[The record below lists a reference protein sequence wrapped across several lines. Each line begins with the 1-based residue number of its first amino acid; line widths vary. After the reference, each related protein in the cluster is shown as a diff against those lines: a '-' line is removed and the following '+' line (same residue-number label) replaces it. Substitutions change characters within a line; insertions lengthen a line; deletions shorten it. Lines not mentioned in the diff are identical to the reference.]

1 MAIKDAIH
9 FGITTDAATF
19 DATESISITHRC
31 DKAEAV
37 GENGNIFS
45 VSYYNS
51 NGEWTCSG
59 YKGSALGL
67 STGDVISSAATLGAD
82 GYGNAAPGF
91 TGADGATGGAATGA
105 VVVITEI
112 TTEES
117 AEDWQKYTVKGQ
129 FWDNINS

>member
-1 MAIKDAIH
+1 MAIKDAID
-9 FGITTDAATF
+9 FGITVDAATF

-45 VSYYNS
+45 VSYYNA
-51 NGEWTCSG
+51 NGEYTATG
-59 YKGSALGL
+59 YKGSALSL
-67 STGDVISSAATLGAD
+67 STGDVISSVATLGAD

-91 TGADGATGGAATGA
+91 VGADGATGGAATNA

-129 FWDNINS
+129 FWDNITS